1 MAVWLRFLANPK
13 LLGRFMKS
21 KAGRKAAFKWGIMLL
36 KSRAIESL
44 IGKFTNKNGKSLGNN
59 KEYKELEKEYKKLQ
73 KRIAELEKQAD
84 KNRENQVA
92 LQTDTFTLGRQ
103 VIEMQRLYAQMQAE
117 LQRQQQMQ
125 IAMSAKQYSR

>member
-1 MAVWLRFLANPK
+1 M
-13 LLGRFMKS
+13 
-21 KAGRKAAFKWGIMLL
+21 RKNI
-36 KSRAIESL
+36 
-44 IGKFTNKNGKSLGNN
+44 
-59 KEYKELEKEYKKLQ
+59 KKLQ

-125 IAMSAKQYSR
+125 IAMSAK